1 MLTSKEQVQRARI
14 LRANAT
20 PTERLLWLHL
30 KGKQLKGL
38 KFRRQCPFGTY
49 FADFACLSA
58 RLIVELDGEQHE
70 EPKAVKYDRIRT
82 MWLRDQKFRVLRF
95 KNKEVK
101 REMPMVLATIA
112 HAAMNP
118 DYCTDD

>member
-20 PTERLLWLHL
+20 PTERLLWFHL

-58 RLIVELDGEQHE
+58 RLIVELDGVQHE
-70 EPKAVKYDRIRT
+70 EPKTLKYDRVRT
-82 MWLRDQKFRVLRF
+82 IWLRGQNFRVLRF
-95 KNKEVK
+95 RNDEVK
-101 REMPMVLATIA
+101 QELDMVLATIA
-112 HAAMNP
+112 HAAANP
-118 DYCTDD
+118 DYCND